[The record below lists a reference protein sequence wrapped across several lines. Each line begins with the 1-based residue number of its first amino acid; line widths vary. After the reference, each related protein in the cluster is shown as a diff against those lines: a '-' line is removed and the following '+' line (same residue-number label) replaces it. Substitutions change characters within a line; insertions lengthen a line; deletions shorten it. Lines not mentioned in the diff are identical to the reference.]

1 LSACS
6 FNNPKA
12 GRNAAGF
19 FVRTTFD
26 LGLRLRVEAAS
37 FALRTPAHS
46 TRERELRRRY
56 RRNFRERFCDLLFG
70 GVQIMGALRVDP
82 KVRPVAKQLAETIRR
97 LPFPEDVEQGLT
109 RSSEQAGN
117 RHSLGFTHSLFG
129 SSRIHKTKP
138 GGTADIT
145 EHRASHL
152 VVGAGNENNVR
163 RCSMTSR
170 FMMSVAA
177 AALIAGTGFA
187 NAQGTGMGR
196 EAPSAQQSA
205 PPSERAAPSASPA
218 ARDAAEPTKP
228 APGAKATHSEQAPA
242 AAKNQRAQDDMKA
255 APKGEKSAQDNDMK
269 GEKSKSMS
277 SENAKGAKDLKAE
290 GREDRSGMKAEGRED
305 RTGTKAEGREGRDG
319 NMKAEGR
326 EDRKG
331 NMNAET
337 KGAEGRSQTVGQA
350 GAGAKL
356 STEQRT
362 RISTV
367 IKEQNIR
374 PATNVNFAIS
384 VGTRVPREVSFHPL
398 PVEIVNIY
406 PDWRGYEMFLVND
419 QIVVVNPRTL
429 EIVAVL
435 DV

>member
-1 LSACS
+1 
-6 FNNPKA
+6 
-12 GRNAAGF
+12 
-19 FVRTTFD
+19 
-26 LGLRLRVEAAS
+26 
-37 FALRTPAHS
+37 
-46 TRERELRRRY
+46 
-56 RRNFRERFCDLLFG
+56 
-70 GVQIMGALRVDP
+70 
-82 KVRPVAKQLAETIRR
+82 
-97 LPFPEDVEQGLT
+97 
-109 RSSEQAGN
+109 
-117 RHSLGFTHSLFG
+117 
-129 SSRIHKTKP
+129 
-138 GGTADIT
+138 
-145 EHRASHL
+145 
-152 VVGAGNENNVR
+152 
-163 RCSMTSR
+163 MTNR

-177 AALIAGTGFA
+177 AALIAGTGLA
-187 NAQGTGMGR
+187 SAQGVGR
-196 EAPSAQQSA
+196 EAPSAGSA
-205 PPSERAAPSASPA
+205 AQPSEHAAPSAAPA
-218 ARDAAEPTKP
+218 ARDAAEPAKPSSGVKATQSEQPTKP
-228 APGAKATHSEQAPA
+228 APGAKATQSEQPPA
-242 AAKNQRAQDDMKA
+242 AAKNQHAQDDMKA

-277 SENAKGAKDLKAE
+277 SENDNAKGAKDLQ
-290 GREDRSGMKAEGRED
+290 AEGRED

-337 KGAEGRSQTVGQA
+337 KGAEGRSQTIGQA

-362 RISTV
+362 KISTV

-374 PATNVNFAIS
+374 PVTNVNFAIS

-398 PVEIVNIY
+398 PAEIVTIY

-419 QIVVVNPRTL
+419 QIIVVNPRTL